1 MSHPDAEL
9 DKLQELLATLPAEAG
24 PMSVAELD
32 GFLTG
37 VLVCPELIP
46 PSEWLPEVWGSDG
59 AADFGSLEA
68 AQAIIAVVME
78 HYNRIARTLANAPE
92 EIELVFEV
100 DPNSED
106 LLWEPWVRGFER
118 AMRLRADSWEQ
129 IVDSGDEEAAS
140 SVTMMLALHQI
151 DIGTSELTEE
161 AIDELDEMAPDLIP
175 KIVMSLNE
183 WTKARTAGGSR
194 DGPSTGPV
202 RWAGSTKV
210 GRNDPCPCGSG
221 AKFKRCCGGV
231 TVH

>member
-1 MSHPDAEL
+1 MSHPDTEL
-9 DKLQELLATLPAEAG
+9 DKLEELLATLPAEAG
-24 PMSVAELD
+24 PMSLGEVD
-32 GFLTG
+32 GLLTG
-37 VLVCPELIP
+37 VIVCPELIP
-46 PSEWLPEVWGSDG
+46 PSEWLPKVWGSDG
-59 AADFGSLEA
+59 AAEFGSLEE

-78 HYNRIARTLANAPE
+78 HYNRIARTLAYAPE

-100 DPNSED
+100 DPNGGD
-106 LLWEPWVRGFER
+106 LLWEPWVSGFER

-161 AIDELDEMAPDLIP
+161 AIDELDEMAPELIP
-175 KIVMSLNE
+175 QIVMSLNE
-183 WTKARTAGGSR
+183 WTKAHKAGGSCE
-194 DGPSTGPV
+194 GPSTGPV
-202 RWAGSTKV
+202 RREGARKV